1 MIKIYVLIIKKTNI
15 NDFLNYIIATKYTKE
30 SSNKSSK
37 LVYNSLN
44 KIIDF
49 NDILIEAKETE
60 ENIIKDIINVSKE
73 EQKPQN
79 QEKPIIYIYSSHD
92 TEEYQ
97 EPTSKIHSITPN
109 VKVASYILKDHLND
123 LGIKSTVEKR
133 KISDYLKKHNLNYY
147 GSYDA
152 SRYYI
157 QTSMKENDY
166 KIIIDLH
173 RDSIKRNL
181 SVYENNNK
189 KYAKILFVLT
199 KKHKNYKE
207 NEKFVKKLNE
217 KINENYKGLS
227 RGIMNREDA
236 IFNQD
241 LSPHAILLEVGGVD
255 NTLEEINNTLY
266 VIAKVLHDYINNGE
280 LNG

>member
-1 MIKIYVLIIKKTNI
+1 
-15 NDFLNYIIATKYTKE
+15 
-30 SSNKSSK
+30 
-37 LVYNSLN
+37 
-44 KIIDF
+44 
-49 NDILIEAKETE
+49 
-60 ENIIKDIINVSKE
+60 
-73 EQKPQN
+73 
-79 QEKPIIYIYSSHD
+79 
-92 TEEYQ
+92 
-97 EPTSKIHSITPN
+97 
-109 VKVASYILKDHLND
+109 
-123 LGIKSTVEKR
+123 
-133 KISDYLKKHNLNYY
+133 
-147 GSYDA
+147 
-152 SRYYI
+152 
-157 QTSMKENDY
+157 MKENDY

-217 KINENYKGLS
+217 KIEKNYKGLS

-255 NTLEEINNTLY
+255 NTLEEINNTLT
-266 VIAKVLHDYINNGE
+266 VIAEVLYDYINNGE